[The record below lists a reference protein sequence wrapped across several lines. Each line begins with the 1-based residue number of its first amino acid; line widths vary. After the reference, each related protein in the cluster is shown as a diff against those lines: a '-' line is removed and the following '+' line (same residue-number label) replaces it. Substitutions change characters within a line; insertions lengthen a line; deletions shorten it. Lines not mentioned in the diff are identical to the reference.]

1 MEKEKKPC
9 PRCMICGS
17 GEHLFREAGICLCSR
32 CICALGRALAKK
44 LGLSAPPDEV
54 PVPPPWEGR

>member
-1 MEKEKKPC
+1 
-9 PRCMICGS
+9 MICGT

-32 CICALGRALAKK
+32 CIGALGRALAKK